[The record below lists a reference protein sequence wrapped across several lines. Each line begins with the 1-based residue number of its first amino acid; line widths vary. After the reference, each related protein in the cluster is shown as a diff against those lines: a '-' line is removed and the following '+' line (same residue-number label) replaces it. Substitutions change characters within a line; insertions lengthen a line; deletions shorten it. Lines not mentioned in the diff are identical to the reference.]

1 MIPEKMSFSDK
12 TSDLECKKVEAVET
26 WFYVRREILWKKVS
40 PDYESGKEI
49 DPLQL

>member
-26 WFYVRREILWKKVS
+26 WFYAGKFYGKK
-40 PDYESGKEI
+40 YLRITKAEKK
-49 DPLQL
+49 